1 MRIVVRV
8 GGSSIGSLLG
18 LVFAFFFGLQRAPT
32 ALEIGKDLPQA
43 NRQPL
48 ALAGC
53 ELIAFALG
61 FMHEMVGQKAKLLEL
76 AAQRSAAPG
85 GTA

>member
-1 MRIVVRV
+1 M
-8 GGSSIGSLLG
+8 
-18 LVFAFFFGLQRAPT
+18 
-32 ALEIGKDLPQA
+32 PQA

-76 AAQRSAAPG
+76 AAQALGRAG
-85 GTA
+85 RH